1 MCIQRPLFEAF
12 VHRKAPK
19 YSAVDTYEWYKS
31 DSAEFGSTFVPCFW
45 KKPVSYSGGKIS
57 FYDRFFFFWN
67 SVTKFWKCKK
77 KPGPKIKPTERK
89 RTRLEASTSNNFDTL
104 FKKGQRSATENN
116 RAEIWS
122 NQIYW
127 ILFVLWDLKFPPLIY
142 LFIYFLIPQNLF
154 FCEILTAT

>member
-1 MCIQRPLFEAF
+1 MNGTKVILQNLGLHLFHVFGRSPSPILGE
-12 VHRKAPK
+12 
-19 YSAVDTYEWYKS
+19 KS
-31 DSAEFGSTFVPCFW
+31 
-45 KKPVSYSGGKIS
+45 VSMI
-57 FYDRFFFFWN
+57 DFFFWN

-127 ILFVLWDLKFPPLIY
+127 ILFVLWDFKFPP
-142 LFIYFLIPQNLF
+142 FIYFFLFCFIEISFQFLRISISKNKTIFKDFFFFLIFYELQS
-154 FCEILTAT
+154 IL